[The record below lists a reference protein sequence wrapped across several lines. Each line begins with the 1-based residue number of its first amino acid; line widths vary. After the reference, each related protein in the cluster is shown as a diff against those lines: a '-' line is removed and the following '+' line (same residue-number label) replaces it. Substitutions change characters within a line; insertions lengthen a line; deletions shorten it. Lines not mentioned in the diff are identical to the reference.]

1 MVNLNNKAMFGFFE
15 SEKTKKRKSHL
26 RNLVA
31 LAKLDG
37 VVSKEEYNFLLRV
50 GDRSGVKPSEVK
62 DMISR
67 TTTVKVTK
75 PSNNLERFD
84 IIYDLVTM
92 SLADGNMD
100 EDEID
105 YCIDFAARL
114 GFRPAI
120 AGVLTRKIA
129 TDLLNGLS
137 KEQIQDGIASFLTIK
152 KK

>member
-1 MVNLNNKAMFGFFE
+1 MFGIFE
-15 SEKTKKRKSHL
+15 SEKSKKRKSHL

-37 VVSKEEYNFLLRV
+37 VVSKEEYHFLLKV
-50 GDRSGVKPSEVK
+50 GEKAGVKAGQIK

-67 TTTVKVTK
+67 TATVKVTR
-75 PSNNLERFD
+75 PDNNAERFD
-84 IIYDLVTM
+84 IIFDLIAM
-92 SLADGNMD
+92 ALADGHLD

-120 AGVLTRKIA
+120 AGVLVRKIA
-129 TDLLNGLS
+129 TDSLNGMS
-137 KEQIQDGIASFLTIK
+137 KDDIQEGIASFLTIK

>member
-1 MVNLNNKAMFGFFE
+1 MFGLFE
-15 SEKTKKRKSHL
+15 SEKSQKRKSHL

-37 VVSKEEYNFLLRV
+37 VVSREEYNFLLKIGERA
-50 GDRSGVKPSEVK
+50 GVKASAVK

-67 TTTVKVTK
+67 TATVKVTK
-75 PSNNLERFD
+75 PDNNLDRFE
-84 IIYDLVTM
+84 IIYDLIAM
-92 SLADGNMD
+92 SLADGHMD

-105 YCIDFAARL
+105 YCVDFAARL

-120 AGVLTRKIA
+120 SGVLVRKVA
-129 TDLLNGLS
+129 TDMLNGLD
-137 KEQIQDGIASFLTIK
+137 KPAIIDNIATFLTFK

>member
-1 MVNLNNKAMFGFFE
+1 MFGLFE
-15 SEKTKKRKSHL
+15 SEKSQKRKSHL

-37 VVSKEEYNFLLRV
+37 VVSREEYNFLLKIGERA
-50 GDRSGVKPSEVK
+50 GVKAGAVK

-67 TTTVKVTK
+67 TATVKVTR
-75 PSNNLERFD
+75 PDNNLDRFE
-84 IIYDLVTM
+84 IIFDLITM
-92 SLADGNMD
+92 SLADGHMD

-105 YCIDFAARL
+105 YCVDFAARL

-120 AGVLTRKIA
+120 AGVLVRKVA
-129 TDLLNGLS
+129 TDMLNGLE
-137 KEQIQDGIASFLTIK
+137 KNKIIENIASFLTIK